1 MRMRNGT
8 ALFQASSLK
17 ALGVKGGAMRP
28 ALALVLALP
37 GCAAAAEVPTQGYE
51 LVRTYPHDP
60 SAFTQGLFFR
70 DGILYESTG
79 LHGQSTIR
87 KVRLADGK
95 VLQSTSIPPNQF
107 GEGSTDWGKEIV
119 SLTWQDGVGY
129 RWDRATLKPIGSF
142 RYSGEGWGLTSDG
155 KSLILSDGTASLRFL
170 DPTTFKEQ
178 RRIQVTADGQPVAQL
193 NELEWVNGE
202 ILANVWQSS
211 RIARI
216 DPTTGAVKAW
226 IDLTGLERLAGGDR
240 IDNVLNGIAYDARQ
254 KRLFV
259 TGKRWPKIFEIKLKP
274 AR

>member
-1 MRMRNGT
+1 MRF
-8 ALFQASSLK
+8 ALPL
-17 ALGVKGGAMRP
+17 LP
-28 ALALVLALP
+28 LLALS
-37 GCAAAAEVPTQGYE
+37 GCAASAEVPVQGYQ
-51 LVRTYPHDP
+51 LVRAYPHDP

-79 LHGQSTIR
+79 LNGQSTIR

-95 VLQSTSIPPNQF
+95 VLQSASIPPSQF
-107 GEGSTDWGKEIV
+107 GEGSTDWGDEIV
-119 SLTWQDGVGY
+119 SLTWQHGIGY
-129 RWDRATLKPIGSF
+129 RWDRATLKQKGTF
-142 RYSGEGWGLTSDG
+142 RYSGEGWGITHDG
-155 KSLILSDGTASLRFL
+155 KSLILSDGTPTLRFL
-170 DPTTFKEQ
+170 DPVTFKEQ
-178 RRIQVTADGQPVAQL
+178 RRLPVTADGRPVAQL

-216 DPTTGAVKAW
+216 DPATGIVKAW
-226 IDLTGLERLAGGDR
+226 VDLTELERAAGGDR
-240 IDNVLNGIAYDARQ
+240 IDNVLNGIAYDSKQ